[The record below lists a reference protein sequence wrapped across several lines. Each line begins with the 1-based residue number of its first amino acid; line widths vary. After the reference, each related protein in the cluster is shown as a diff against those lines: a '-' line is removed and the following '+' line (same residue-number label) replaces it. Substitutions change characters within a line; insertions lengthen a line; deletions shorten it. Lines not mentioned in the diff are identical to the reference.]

1 MSKLSGTVQ
10 TLTPLFLPL
19 HEKADFTQ
27 TPIAAIFVL
36 HDPRDWG
43 LDIQVMCDVIR
54 SEGVIGCP
62 MMMSDG
68 GGGNRVELVFFN
80 RDLLWRNDFEV
91 PRLAQGA
98 FLTSF
103 QAVYKVRK
111 CPSPRIRIS
120 VFYWNIGPVSVSHR
134 LVIPISTVRQTDRG
148 NIQIC

>member
-1 MSKLSGTVQ
+1 MTLHRQNYQQSKYVLVSGIVRTRPDSLS
-10 TLTPLFLPL
+10 FL

-54 SEGVIGCP
+54 SGGVIGCP
-62 MMMSDG
+62 VSD

-91 PRLAQGA
+91 PRFAQGA

-103 QAVYKVRK
+103 QALYKVRK
-111 CPSPRIRIS
+111 CP
-120 VFYWNIGPVSVSHR
+120 
-134 LVIPISTVRQTDRG
+134 
-148 NIQIC
+148 